1 MLKPKRLQAL
11 LTQSLSTTVSSAL
24 LFTTS
29 GSLLAYA
36 SKPEPTTAAAAKEAR
51 TQAALASA
59 IWQDYDVLGR
69 SGVVGEVLGGQGS
82 GSGPRPGS
90 GSSAGSGSNG
100 VTGRRRSVG
109 ADVQGA
115 GTRWVCVEAEM
126 GTLMIVKVDV
136 DSERSAVHEQLLM
149 CLIGGKGAEEG
160 ILKAKADGLAKY
172 LAEALVE
179 PEKNGP

>member
-11 LTQSLSTTVSSAL
+11 LEQSLSTTVSSAL
-24 LFTTS
+24 LFTAS

-36 SKPEPTTAAAAKEAR
+36 SKPKPTTAAAAKEAR

-69 SGVVGEVLGGQGS
+69 SGVVGEVLGEQES
-82 GSGPRPGS
+82 GSRPGS
-90 GSSAGSGSNG
+90 GSSGGSESNG
-100 VTGRRRSVG
+100 IAGRWRSVG
-109 ADVQGA
+109 ADEHGA

-136 DSERSAVHEQLLM
+136 DSERNAVHEQLLV

-160 ILKAKADGLAKY
+160 ILKAKADGLGRY

-179 PEKNGP
+179 PETNGP